1 MNVFIFECIC
11 IYIYIYI
18 YIYRRLDAKRADIAK
33 RLKEDAEA
41 KAAEITNREEKE
53 LINEISLSEDAS
65 LNELKSAQLEEIKA
79 LSPNEDALAKVGRNT
94 YIHTY
99 IYM

>member
-1 MNVFIFECIC
+1 M
-11 IYIYIYI
+11 YMYIYI

-79 LSPNEDALAKVGRNT
+79 LSNVSSSSHNEDALAKVEHNT

-99 IYM
+99 IYIYI